1 MIITILATA
10 WVLACAVI
18 DYRKQIVPN
27 KLVGVGFTGAMILF
41 TRNVIMGKIG
51 WFHVLVIAFT
61 WSIGLYWWG
70 RGSWGAGDAKFTMT
84 LIVAFPDHSLLL
96 YIFYCRLI
104 YSIALMLVDRAVDIE
119 VLYIR
124 LPAIPILAVGY
135 ATWMA
140 HSFF

>member
-1 MIITILATA
+1 M
-10 WVLACAVI
+10 
-18 DYRKQIVPN
+18 
-27 KLVGVGFTGAMILF
+27 F
-41 TRNVIMGKIG
+41 TRNAISGKIG

-84 LIVAFPDHSLLL
+84 LIVAFPDRSLLL

-104 YSIALMLVDRAVDIE
+104 YSIALLLVDRAVDIE

-124 LPAIPILAVGY
+124 LPAVPISAVGY

-140 HSFF
+140 HALFSKNI